1 MKRNIFYILLIGLVT
16 LYSCTDDFAELNTNP
31 NQITDESLKQ
41 NFNHIGAYF
50 PSMLEALSGNQV
62 MHNLNN
68 DSWVRHYATPTPFV
82 GGVNNTTYYPRWIHQ
97 Y

>member
-50 PSMLEALSGNQV
+50 PQCL
-62 MHNLNN
+62 
-68 DSWVRHYATPTPFV
+68 RH
-82 GGVNNTTYYPRWIHQ
+82 
-97 Y
+97 